1 MHDVGR
7 TVADACRGRRP
18 AKLPAVAWNDGCLPR
33 PAVGEG
39 ARAVEFPWEAAD
51 ALGAA
56 LADGRTAVADNLA
69 ARSVAERRFLG
80 DWQGGHQRE
89 FAGERAQLEA
99 VLTADS
105 LGSALSTLRAAWDDA
120 AARQA
125 AENGSAAA
133 TADPPCG

>member
-1 MHDVGR
+1 M
-7 TVADACRGRRP
+7 
-18 AKLPAVAWNDGCLPR
+18 
-33 PAVGEG
+33 
-39 ARAVEFPWEAAD
+39 
-51 ALGAA
+51 
-56 LADGRTAVADNLA
+56 ADNLA
-69 ARSVAERRFLG
+69 ARGVAERRFLG

-105 LGSALSTLRAAWDDA
+105 LGSALSTLRSAWDDA

-133 TADPPCG
+133 AADPPCG